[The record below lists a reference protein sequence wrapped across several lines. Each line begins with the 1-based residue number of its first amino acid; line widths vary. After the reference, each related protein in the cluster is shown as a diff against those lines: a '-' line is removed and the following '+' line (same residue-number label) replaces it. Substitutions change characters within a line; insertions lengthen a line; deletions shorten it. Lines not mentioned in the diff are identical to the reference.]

1 MTAAITVPPIHT
13 AFIAMLTGVMDM
25 TEIAGVTEERLHTP
39 LTHQDHRIPLIRRTI
54 NMHPACV
61 ETAWAVGSDPMAVRV

>member
-1 MTAAITVPPIHT
+1 MNDEKRMTAAITVPPIHT

-39 LTHQDHRIPLIRRTI
+39 LTHRDHRIPLIRRTI

-61 ETAWAVGSDPMAVRV
+61 ETA